1 MVISFLGKL
10 PHIML
15 YFQICLI
22 SFFGNVFTPC
32 NVSTPCLVC
41 IPAGGGL
48 SPLSSF
54 PSPAVTSTDQPLDVT
69 YRSLVM
75 KEAMRVLHE
84 VVSPLKSLNFSSRAA
99 ITGAISGEGQS
110 VVPSVRFP
118 KLQGQMP

>member
-32 NVSTPCLVC
+32 LVC

-54 PSPAVTSTDQPLDVT
+54 PLPAVTSTDQPLDVT

-75 KEAMRVLHE
+75 KEAMRVLYTTQLWAKTMRLRWF
-84 VVSPLKSLNFSSRAA
+84 PL
-99 ITGAISGEGQS
+99 
-110 VVPSVRFP
+110 
-118 KLQGQMP
+118 